1 MEKGYTMKLK
11 KLALIIGIIITL
23 LELYFI
29 FTIKQQYKGVYNIT
43 FFLILVLSQP
53 IWYSSLFKNKPS
65 LFKLIYIV
73 AITIAIPIGMY
84 YSLPKYSYEAGK
96 KIIEDKIGDNKEVNF
111 VSYGYDKSTIPTT
124 DKGKSMFLNHRVYY
138 YEVKLNDNSTF
149 FAIEPTNGQVKEVEK
164 DYWSENY
171 KSIK

>member
-1 MEKGYTMKLK
+1 MNKGDTK
-11 KLALIIGIIITL
+11 KVRTVALVISIMITL

-65 LFKLIYIV
+65 LFKLIYI
-73 AITIAIPIGMY
+73 ATITIAIPIGMY

-96 KIIEDKIGDNKEVNF
+96 KIIEDKIGENKEVNF

-124 DKGKSMFLNHRVYY
+124 DKHKNIFLNNRVYY
-138 YEVKLNDNSTF
+138 YEVKLNGNSTF
-149 FAIEPTNGQVKEVEK
+149 FAVEPTNGQVKEVEK
-164 DYWSENY
+164 DYWSEKY